1 MIVTKKKS
9 LLLMGKFRV
18 ESLERHRT
26 AEDDTMYSYNRF
38 EMISSFTRSFH
49 NMSVSNG
56 RVKDLLNDPS
66 RNVLFTRI

>member
-1 MIVTKKKS
+1 
-9 LLLMGKFRV
+9 MGKFRV

-56 RVKDLLNDPS
+56 RVKDLLNHPS
-66 RNVLFTRI
+66 SNALFTRI